1 MVIFYFFTSSFYI
14 VCVTEQHYVSI
25 FFTRLWSVHKPMLF
39 YYKGRLVTNQ
49 QKRHFSISS
58 LHFCLSFGFVFI
70 HMRSWSWNPEHNIP
84 LFDTQNPEIS
94 GFCVSKSRGLRT
106 DHKRVKNIERK
117 CCSVT
122 QTMTVLA
129 AEDILTTNLRDH
141 LITQNI
147 FKTITHAVCW

>member
-1 MVIFYFFTSSFYI
+1 MLSKTTILL
-14 VCVTEQHYVSI
+14 VC
-25 FFTRLWSVHKPMLF
+25 L
-39 YYKGRLVTNQ
+39 
-49 QKRHFSISS
+49 
-58 LHFCLSFGFVFI
+58 
-70 HMRSWSWNPEHNIP
+70 
-84 LFDTQNPEIS
+84 NPEIS

-147 FKTITHAVCW
+147 